1 MVYRQNW
8 RKYESMNR
16 LLLIDADRAASEAFV
31 LGCLGRDVA
40 VRTAETLCEGVR
52 YALEAPVSAILV
64 DARLIRLSPAAQADV
79 LEMVAPGVPVVVV
92 LKPNSPIE
100 EHVRFELAGFRVL
113 SRPVDPGDL
122 LAKLE
127 VAEPPAPARR
137 GAAERVRT
145 LCG

>member
-1 MVYRQNW
+1 
-8 RKYESMNR
+8 MNR
-16 LLLIDADRAASEAFV
+16 LLLIDADSASSEAFV

-52 YALEAPVSAILV
+52 YALEAPVSAILI
-64 DARLIRLSPAAQADV
+64 DAGLIRMSPTAQAGVFD
-79 LEMVAPGVPVVVV
+79 LVAPGAPVVVV

-100 EHVRFELAGFRVL
+100 EHVRFELAGFLVL

-127 VAEPPAPARR
+127 VAETPAPARR
-137 GAAERVRT
+137 GAAERVRAI
-145 LCG
+145 CG

>member
-16 LLLIDADRAASEAFV
+16 LLVIDADRAASEAFV
-31 LGCLGRDVA
+31 LGAGVGTSPFAPPKPCARRPLRPRGARLGDP
-40 VRTAETLCEGVR
+40 G
-52 YALEAPVSAILV
+52 

-79 LEMVAPGVPVVVV
+79 FEMVAPGVPVVVV